1 MLKEWQFNVLFFVG
15 VGGAILL
22 LLGPEAGLH
31 VSQNPTAVTGIG
43 AILTYVL
50 TQKKALTKNNSEKEN
65 PEKLEELDEVYTPVE
80 RESEERQRRRSEP
93 RYKKKDRDNEEEAR

>member
-22 LLGPEAGLH
+22 LVGPSIGLDI
-31 VSQNPTAVTGIG
+31 STNPTAITGVG

-50 TQKKALTKNNSEKEN
+50 TQKKALTKHDDTTSTQKEKGN
-65 PEKLEELDEVYTPVE
+65 GST
-80 RESEERQRRRSEP
+80 
-93 RYKKKDRDNEEEAR
+93 

>member
-22 LLGPEAGLH
+22 LLGEEIGLNI
-31 VSQNPTAVTGIG
+31 SQNPTAITGVG

-50 TQKKALTKNNSEKEN
+50 TQKKALTKTEDKSPNREGEGDG
-65 PEKLEELDEVYTPVE
+65 PE
-80 RESEERQRRRSEP
+80 
-93 RYKKKDRDNEEEAR
+93 

>member
-22 LLGPEAGLH
+22 LIGPELGLEIG
-31 VSQNPTAVTGIG
+31 QNPTAVTGVG

-50 TQKKALTKNNSEKEN
+50 TQKKALTKPPDDDKNGK
-65 PEKLEELDEVYTPVE
+65 
-80 RESEERQRRRSEP
+80 R
-93 RYKKKDRDNEEEAR
+93 KKVNKDGSG